1 MKKFICIVL
10 NLVFLINSVYAANAD
25 EILSIN
31 TKIYPLNSR
40 LKKNFFAREYRIKN
54 LSNKTVLIKEII
66 APSACESYEAVELSN
81 ALNDSGVGKW
91 WLIMGPLGFLTFG
104 FTWSLGIIGT
114 PIIFLIDRSRKSKT
128 NSEAN
133 QFNRVDEEATL
144 LPSEEISART
154 LYKMSE
160 SPKMLRV
167 KYQFEGDA
175 TIREFVEHN

>member
-10 NLVFLINSVYAANAD
+10 NLFFLMNSVYAANAN
-25 EILSIN
+25 EIFSID
-31 TKIYPLNSR
+31 TKIFPLSSR
-40 LKKNFFAREYRIKN
+40 LKNNFFAREYRIKN
-54 LSNKTVLIKEII
+54 ISNKTVLIKEII
-66 APSACESYEAVELSN
+66 APNAKESYEAIQLGN
-81 ALNDSGVGKW
+81 ALNDSGIGKW

-104 FTWSLGIIGT
+104 LTWTVGLIGT
-114 PIIFLIDRSRKSKT
+114 PIIFFIDRSRKSKT

-133 QFNRVDEEATL
+133 QFNRVDEAATL